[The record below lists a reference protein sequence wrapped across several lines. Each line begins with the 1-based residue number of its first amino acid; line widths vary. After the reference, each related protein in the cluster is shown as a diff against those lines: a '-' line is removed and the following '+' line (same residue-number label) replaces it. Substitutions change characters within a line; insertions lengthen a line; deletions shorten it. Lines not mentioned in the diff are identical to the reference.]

1 MRSRVLITLLTVS
14 ALVPTLDVAHAR
26 QPKKLK
32 VYISADMEGVS
43 GVSTWKIQ
51 AQSTGREE
59 ASKFLKAVTGLNA
72 Y

>member
-32 VYISADMEGVS
+32 VYISADMEGIS
-43 GVSTWKIQ
+43 GVSTVLFT
-51 AQSTGREE
+51 ATDMTE
-59 ASKFLKAVTGLNA
+59 ASKFLEAVTGLNA

>member
-32 VYISADMEGVS
+32 VYISADMERVS
-43 GVSTWKIQ
+43 GVSTVLFT
-51 AQSTGREE
+51 ATDMTE
-59 ASKFLKAVTGLNA
+59 ASKFLEAVTGLNA